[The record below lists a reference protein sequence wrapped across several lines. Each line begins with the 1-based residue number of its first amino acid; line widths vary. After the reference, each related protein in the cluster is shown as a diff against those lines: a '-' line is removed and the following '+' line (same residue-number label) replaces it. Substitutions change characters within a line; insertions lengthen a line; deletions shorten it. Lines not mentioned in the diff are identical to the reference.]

1 MGVSRLG
8 RSHPVAIARAAGW
21 SAGVAVLAVAA
32 LVLLGTG
39 SSLHDLVAWMAAA
52 ALAVVLPGVA
62 LVRVTRRTP
71 VAIADDLAWALP
83 VGVGVALAGW
93 VVSRAVPVPG
103 WLWGLLVTAALVLPR
118 RSRCR
123 VLARPRGRWGPAT
136 SLSVAMV
143 LVVSLTW
150 MWQEYLRWTPADPGP
165 RGHVYYVDSI
175 FHAAMFSELG
185 RPGLPQYPMV
195 AGQSLSYHWF
205 LYAVLSRIS
214 AGAGIDRLDL
224 TLRLAPPTLVLAVL
238 LLTASVA
245 RQLAGRRVAAP
256 LGAGLIGLTLAT
268 NPTRWSATGVG
279 TSLVNTVW
287 WVGPPQTLGWLTG
300 IAVVGAG
307 IAVVRRSPADRAAPA
322 LLLPGLVVLTS
333 GAKSSQL
340 PVVACG
346 FALAAAVALVRR
358 DRVQAIRAAIVTLVI
373 GAIFGLAAITVYGGQ
388 SYGLRVAPGRSM
400 VTVASAVFPGLVS
413 TDPSQSLL
421 LRTHLPSAAV
431 IAAMA
436 LWLVPQLLR
445 CAAVGWL
452 VRRRPGDPTTWV
464 TLGTAVGGLAAFV
477 LLRHPGSSEL
487 FFPISAFPILAI
499 GAACGLACVLPRGR
513 RLRRWAVVC
522 AAVALGG
529 FIVAL
534 LISVAAGRLSPLDR
548 WTARFGH
555 APTAADVFLARQIWA
570 WSWPLLAVLLA
581 ALVAAAAAG
590 LVTRRVRSAG
600 LAGLAVVL
608 GVSCFATAALVTGA
622 DPPSYAQALA
632 ARTTGRPPTLTRDLV
647 TAGSWLSH
655 HDRSTDVVAVNRA
668 CLPIPREKDPR
679 ICNSQ
684 NFTVTLATGLRSYV
698 EGWAYAGR
706 NVEAAWDSTLRY
718 NHQPFWDQARL
729 GRELDAFTA
738 PSRPAYDALYAA
750 GVRWLLADR
759 PSRPLP
765 LARIDALADR
775 ELTLPTVTVWRLRP
789 PGAGS

>member
-1 MGVSRLG
+1 VSRLG
-8 RSHPVAIARAAGW
+8 RSQPGVLRGAAAWLGG
-21 SAGVAVLAVAA
+21 AVVLAVAA
-32 LVLLGTG
+32 IVLRSTG
-39 SSLHDLVAWMAAA
+39 SPSRDLVAWVLAVT
-52 ALAVVLPGVA
+52 LAVVLPGAAV
-62 LVRVTRRTP
+62 VRATRRTP
-71 VAIADDLAWALP
+71 VALADDLTWGLP

-103 WLWGLLVTAALVLPR
+103 WLWGLLVTAALVVPA
-118 RSRCR
+118 RSRAR
-123 VLARPRGRWGPAT
+123 VMARPRGRWGPAT
-136 SLSVAMV
+136 SLSVAAV
-143 LVVSLTW
+143 LVVSLAW

-165 RGHVYYVDSI
+165 HGHVYYVDSI

-205 LYAVLSRIS
+205 LYAVLSRVS
-214 AGAGIDRLDL
+214 AGTGLDRLDL

-238 LLTASVA
+238 LLTAAVA
-245 RQLAGRRVAAP
+245 RQLSGRRVAAP
-256 LGAGLIGLTLAT
+256 LAAGLIGLTLAT

-279 TSLVNTVW
+279 TALVNTVW

-307 IAVVRRSPADRAAPA
+307 IAVVRRSPADRSAAPA
-322 LLLPGLVVLTS
+322 LLLPCLVVLTS

-358 DRVQAIRAAIVTLVI
+358 DRAQAARAAAVTLLIV
-373 GAIFGLAAITVYGGQ
+373 AVFGLAAVTVYGGQ
-388 SYGLRVAPGRSM
+388 SYGLRIAPGRSM
-400 VTVASAVFPGLVS
+400 VNVASAVFPGLVS

-421 LRTHLPSAAV
+421 LRTHLPAAAV
-431 IAAMA
+431 VAAMA

-464 TLGTAVGGLAAFV
+464 TLGSALGGLAAFA

-513 RLRRWAVVC
+513 RLRRWATLGSG
-522 AAVALGG
+522 VALAG
-529 FIVAL
+529 FVVAGAIAL
-534 LISVAAGRLSPLDR
+534 GAGRLSPLDR
-548 WTARFGH
+548 WTARFRH
-555 APTAADVFLARQIWA
+555 PPTAADVPMGRQIWA
-570 WSWPLLAVLLA
+570 WAWPLVAVLVA
-581 ALVAAAAAG
+581 ALVAAAVAA
-590 LVTRRVRSAG
+590 LLTRRVRGAC
-600 LAGLAVVL
+600 LAGVAVVL

-622 DPPSYAQALA
+622 DQPSYAQALA
-632 ARTTGRPPTLTRDLV
+632 ARTGTRPPALTRDLV
-647 TAGSWLSH
+647 SAGSWLSH

-684 NFTVTLATGLRSYV
+684 DFTVTLATGLRSYV

-706 NVEAAWDSTLRY
+706 NVEAAWGSALRY
-718 NHQPFWDQARL
+718 NHQPFWDQPRL

-738 PSRPAYDALYAA
+738 PSQAGYDALYAS

-759 PSRPLP
+759 PSTPLP

-789 PGAGS
+789 PRTGS